1 MRIGSNTQRL
11 SLLALAVLV
20 ALSVSSAGA
29 QAPATKTL
37 WVAHYRADCVGVGPQ
52 RCLLVKEEQYSPWQ
66 LFYGRIEGFDY
77 VEGYGYELRVVE
89 EKIDNPPA
97 DGSAIRVKLV
107 EIIGRYDS
115 MDAPAEPVPM
125 PSPPAVAAPTADPS
139 PPAVPQP
146 ATPVAKPSPAAV
158 PQRAESPI
166 RGLLRSGLG
175 PETRSFRPCG
185 AREEIWVVDKTDG
198 ALWQRYRQLAGGPN
212 KQLYVEVHGSLEPAP
227 KEGFGANY
235 AQQLVVTQV
244 VKASPGTAGCGDK

>member
-29 QAPATKTL
+29 QAPTTKTL
-37 WVAHYRADCVGVGPQ
+37 WVAHYRADCVGVLPQ

-125 PSPPAVAAPTADPS
+125 PIMIGTRPIMVVMTVIVLGRIRSTAPSWIAA
-139 PPAVPQP
+139 
-146 ATPVAKPSPAAV
+146 
-158 PQRAESPI
+158 
-166 RGLLRSGLG
+166 LRSARLFIR
-175 PETRSFRPCG
+175 PSAFRRS
-185 AREEIWVVDKTDG
+185 
-198 ALWQRYRQLAGGPN
+198 
-212 KQLYVEVHGSLEPAP
+212 
-227 KEGFGANY
+227 
-235 AQQLVVTQV
+235 
-244 VKASPGTAGCGDK
+244 